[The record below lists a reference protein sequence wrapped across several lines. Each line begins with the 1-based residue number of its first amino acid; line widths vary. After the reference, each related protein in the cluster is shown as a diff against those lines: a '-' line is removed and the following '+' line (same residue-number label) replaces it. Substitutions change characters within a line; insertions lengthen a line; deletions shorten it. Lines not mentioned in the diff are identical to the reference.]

1 MKCFTD
7 FVNLHMY
14 QFMSKYTLNIER
26 NIDKYVD
33 FQKII
38 LDFLSQYPSK
48 EHVKIYIMNLEED
61 NKRKNR

>member
-1 MKCFTD
+1 
-7 FVNLHMY
+7 MY
-14 QFMSKYTLNIER
+14 QFMSRYTLDIDK

-48 EHVKIYIMNLEED
+48 EYVYIYILNLQED
-61 NKRKNR
+61 YKRKKRSGVYL